1 MHFVHVAHWFSRC
14 TAAWRHGFESRVADL
29 ATSRGV
35 EGSLGGFPGG
45 PRSQAGSRA
54 DEVDRTVP
62 EVYQSGAVSVHFC
75 TASGSV
81 QFGTLLTL
89 LSSMVPMRRLGR
101 RPDRRSGGGD
111 GASAGVGLHHLLQN
125 AAAADTFAR
134 RSAHCGW
141 RAAPLFHGAATDF
154 IARGHLQ
161 DLPRPSPIIS

>member
-1 MHFVHVAHWFSRC
+1 MDTRTICVCPFMPSHDALTSLTSQSRKFSCILCTWRTGFRVAR
-14 TAAWRHGFESRVADL
+14 RLGGHGFESRVADL

-35 EGSLGGFPGG
+35 EGSLAGFPGG

-89 LSSMVPMRRLGR
+89 LSSKARNQRTTTPQARMVQQNTSETDCDDKLRGLPATSNDVTGRL
-101 RPDRRSGGGD
+101 
-111 GASAGVGLHHLLQN
+111 
-125 AAAADTFAR
+125 
-134 RSAHCGW
+134 
-141 RAAPLFHGAATDF
+141 
-154 IARGHLQ
+154 IAR
-161 DLPRPSPIIS
+161 